1 MPLNVIKIII
11 KPFSP
16 LSVHQPLLKALDR
29 TDILEA
35 PNRFENRQKETAPPP
50 AEVGPSSADYDG
62 LSTMQRKAKKAQKF
76 GVKVGAMLGGADA
89 LQLALKR
96 KNSPGNSHSR
106 PPSDTETSSRPPSEI
121 LRPPSETEGSRPPSV
136 FEPTMEGDMS
146 RPPPPKYPPPH
157 SKRAPPPPPSSSG
170 DGSPYSGSP
179 ASSVSSSPAHSYPA
193 AQADSMAIHTGN
205 PPNKK
210 RLPPRIATKPPTSP
224 RRNRRPL
231 NSPQSARPINVSV
244 FPNHGPLSATSSS
257 SSTTSSSA
265 AVSRTH
271 VQYSPVPKPHRN
283 LRHLSAGSAGD
294 DAHSSPTATAASP
307 DIQRRRLS
315 ESILLSSSEIMMS
328 TPMEDT
334 PPRGKRPL
342 SEVKSLT
349 TDKDRSSSKREE
361 MLVPI
366 SNLDTVPH
374 PRVPRSKNMTS
385 SSPRSAKGQ
394 ENPRENYS
402 TNTAQRRAL
411 LANSNECEST
421 LDFTSTT
428 TGTSSGGKRS
438 KSHTRYISNSVPDLL
453 EDPPNPT
460 SPRPLLL
467 AAPPNGSGAGRAKG
481 LAASSDVLFNGTPM
495 DHHVVGVGEGGSGL
509 TSRSTS
515 QYSDMSAVSGGSGV
529 DTPPPQV
536 RDSLSKKHK
545 FGSLLVSQFQE
556 RAETII
562 CMVEQG
568 ISMLNKTS
576 WAVTISMM
584 DRADFKVII
593 NNGTYMGNVSRAHAV
608 APLESPYHRL
618 NRGLKKVVASIFFH
632 FSSPQ

>member
-1 MPLNVIKIII
+1 MLPTILCTYVCMSLNIINNHTT
-11 KPFSP
+11 FSP
-16 LSVHQPLLKALDR
+16 LLSVHQPLLKALDR

-35 PNRFENRQKETAPPP
+35 PNRFKNRQKETAPPP

-96 KNSPGNSHSR
+96 KNSPGNSQYSR
-106 PPSDTETSSRPPSEI
+106 PPSETETSSRPPSEI
-121 LRPPSETEGSRPPSV
+121 FRPPSETEGSRPPSV
-136 FEPTMEGDMS
+136 FEPTVEGDTS
-146 RPPPPKYPPPH
+146 RPPPPKYPPPR

-193 AQADSMAIHTGN
+193 AQADSTVLHTSS
-205 PPNKK
+205 PPHKK
-210 RLPPRIATKPPTSP
+210 RPPPRIATKPPTSP

-231 NSPQSARPINVSV
+231 NSPQSTRPVNVSV
-244 FPNHGPLSATSSS
+244 VPNHAPLSATSSS

-265 AVSRTH
+265 AVSQTH
-271 VQYSPVPKPHRN
+271 VQYSPVPKPRRY

-294 DAHSSPTATAASP
+294 DAHSSPTATTASP

-334 PPRGKRPL
+334 PPWGKRPL
-342 SEVKSLT
+342 SGIKALT
-349 TDKDRSSSKREE
+349 TDKDRSSNKREE
-361 MLVPI
+361 VLMPI
-366 SNLDTVPH
+366 DTVPH

-394 ENPRENYS
+394 KNPRENYS

-411 LANSNECEST
+411 LANSSEGEST

-428 TGTSSGGKRS
+428 TGTSSGGNRS
-438 KSHTRYISNSVPDLL
+438 ESHARYISNSVPDLL
-453 EDPPNPT
+453 EDPPTPT

-467 AAPPNGSGAGRAKG
+467 AAPPTGSGAGRAKG

-536 RDSLSKKHK
+536 RDSPSKKHN
-545 FGSLLVSQFQE
+545 FSLLLVSQFYE

-568 ISMLNKTS
+568 I
-576 WAVTISMM
+576 
-584 DRADFKVII
+584 
-593 NNGTYMGNVSRAHAV
+593 G
-608 APLESPYHRL
+608 
-618 NRGLKKVVASIFFH
+618 IF
-632 FSSPQ
+632 SQKAQ